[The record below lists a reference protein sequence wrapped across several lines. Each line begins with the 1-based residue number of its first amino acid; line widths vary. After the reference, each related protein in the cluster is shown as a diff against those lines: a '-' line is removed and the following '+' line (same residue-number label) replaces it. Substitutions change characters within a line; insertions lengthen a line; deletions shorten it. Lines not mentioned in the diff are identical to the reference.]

1 MQPDITVFFG
11 MIATG
16 KSFLAE
22 AWASRQGAAYYN
34 SDRVRKELAG
44 LSVTERRPDG
54 VDQGIYTPEFSRR
67 TYDAL
72 LDRAA
77 AAIADGRPVVLDAS
91 YQSAAERAHVLELG
105 RRLGV
110 PVRFVYCT
118 CPEAVIRRRLELRAA
133 DPAAVSDGRWEIY
146 LAQKERFEPPD
157 ELAPESL
164 VVLDT
169 DADRDTL
176 LARLAD
182 QLQHR

>member
-1 MQPDITVFFG
+1 MPPELTVFFG
-11 MIATG
+11 MIAAG
-16 KSFLAE
+16 KSLLAE
-22 AWASRQGAAYYN
+22 AWAARSGAEYWN

-44 LSVTERRPDG
+44 LAATERCANG

-77 AAIADGRPVVLDAS
+77 AALTSGRSVVLDAS
-91 YQSAAERAHVLELG
+91 YQSVAERRSLQDLA

-110 PVRFVYCT
+110 RLRFVLCF
-118 CPEAVIRRRLELRAA
+118 CSEAETRRRLALRAA

-157 ELAPESL
+157 ELPADML

-169 DADRDTL
+169 EDEPSRLLDRLAQL
-176 LARLAD
+176 LA
-182 QLQHR
+182 